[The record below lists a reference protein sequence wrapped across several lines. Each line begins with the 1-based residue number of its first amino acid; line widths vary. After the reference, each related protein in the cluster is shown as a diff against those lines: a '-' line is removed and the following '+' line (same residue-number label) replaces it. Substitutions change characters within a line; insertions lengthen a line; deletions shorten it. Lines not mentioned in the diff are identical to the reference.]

1 MPWELFKRALNTSWC
16 NSLMIHIFWLS
27 MLRGSHFFPKT
38 WACSKDWEDET
49 ISATELVLCCN
60 LTNPYLRLDNNNS
73 YGYSSVKFI
82 ILVKLQFPQQ
92 ISMYRLICTVLAFC
106 SCYKAKNDTK
116 DFFGQAF
123 CELDVV
129 DLKYCQYVT
138 ASFAKIGSANSICP
152 N

>member
-1 MPWELFKRALNTSWC
+1 M
-16 NSLMIHIFWLS
+16 
-27 MLRGSHFFPKT
+27 
-38 WACSKDWEDET
+38 
-49 ISATELVLCCN
+49 
-60 LTNPYLRLDNNNS
+60 DNNNS
-73 YGYSSVKFI
+73 YGYSSVKFN

-129 DLKYCQYVT
+129 DLKFCQYVT
-138 ASFAKIGSANSICP
+138 ASFAKIGSANKRRTENYDALFP
-152 N
+152 NMNVISSALNITRNSLLIFTLTGLKLHIIGFNEVSCKYRK